1 MRAVLRAAAAV
12 LLAGAALLAG
22 SPARGTEVYL
32 YATRPVSVG
41 TDPDGPAEQSR
52 VEIARKGDGYL
63 YRRVT
68 ELPGGPGRV
77 LVIRAGADGA
87 LEEAEERA
95 GGEVRRLR
103 VGGDRVVWEARGR
116 RKEIPI
122 PPGSLPACRES
133 LVLMARALAPGGR
146 GQGRRVLLVDLSGG
160 TTRGTLAVEG
170 PETVETGAGPRDAIR
185 VDLVLRLFI
194 FRPRVHLWVARE
206 PPHFLVRRAGKR
218 SFFGPRYLT
227 VLTGL
232 GRR

>member
-1 MRAVLRAAAAV
+1 MRAGPRAVAACLLAAAV
-12 LLAGAALLAG
+12 LPAGA
-22 SPARGTEVYL
+22 PARGTEVYR

-41 TDPDGPAEQSR
+41 TDPDGPAERSR
-52 VEIARKGDGYL
+52 VEIVPRGDGYL

-68 ELPGGPGRV
+68 ELPGGSERI
-77 LVIRAGADGA
+77 LVIRAREDGA

-95 GGEVRRLR
+95 GDEVRRLR
-103 VGGDRVVWEARGR
+103 VEQGSVVWEARGR

-133 LVLMARALAPGGR
+133 LALMARALVPGGR
-146 GQGRRVLLVDLSGG
+146 GQGRRVLLVDLAGG

-170 PETVETGAGPRDAIR
+170 PETVETPAGPRDAIR

-232 GRR
+232 GSP